1 MRPLEPLLMTHSQS
15 VTFSGVLAKSELDP
29 QPDGLFEAVHDE
41 PAIEQAGELENTSES
56 KLSSSLALS

>member
-1 MRPLEPLLMTHSQS
+1 MTHSNS
-15 VTFSGVLAKSELDP
+15 LTFSGVLAKSELDP